1 MQYQA
6 QARKNH
12 FKSYRC
18 VNKTLSATHGVE
30 EKLSSSQ
37 TSIERISNKTF
48 SLQMEDQTLSD
59 IQTTEF
65 ALFEYVGFMIKI
77 KTKWQIRTCH
87 KYSGMVLF

>member
-1 MQYQA
+1 M
-6 QARKNH
+6 
-12 FKSYRC
+12 
-18 VNKTLSATHGVE
+18 E

-48 SLQMEDQTLSD
+48 SLQTGDQTLSE

-65 ALFEYVGFMIKI
+65 ELFEYVGFMIKI
-77 KTKWQIRTCH
+77 KKKWQIRACH